1 MIASTY
7 MLTKAEVTS
16 WQQSGRQKLVMD
28 HLDTSQTESVCGDFC
43 NDRTMLSICV
53 ATYNRGHLLER
64 LLSSSRSRHG
74 VPQLNN
80 SIEWIIV
87 DDGSTDN
94 TKKVIDR
101 WRENTLIKYV
111 SQDNTGRAKALKR
124 AVLLASGRYT
134 VIMDSDDY
142 FSEDG
147 LAVILLQLN
156 RLKSGTEIS
165 NRPIVGAMFGTLI
178 VAKNTAASRQNLP
191 TCEVRTNFVAA
202 RADFGCSGDL
212 KEVVDTHTLQ
222 KVFNEV
228 DFDVRRIPTYLW
240 WAKVS
245 MQGDCLMI
253 RKVVAVKEYMPDGMT
268 ANIFRLKTASPVP
281 MTALYKLLSH
291 APLYESVRYR
301 MRSKLLWYRYALLS
315 GVTPELSLMERI
327 LYSPAWFIYSMDR
340 LRLAYMHRRIGQ

>member
-1 MIASTY
+1 VANPLS
-7 MLTKAEVTS
+7 LS
-16 WQQSGRQKLVMD
+16 R
-28 HLDTSQTESVCGDFC
+28 TESGYDELV
-43 NDRTMLSICV
+43 NDQPLLTICV
-53 ATYNRGHLLER
+53 ATYNREHLLER
-64 LLSSSRSRHG
+64 LLSSGRSGHD
-74 VPQLNN
+74 VPEWN
-80 SIEWIIV
+80 SSVEWIIV
-87 DDGSTDN
+87 DDGSIDN
-94 TKKVIDR
+94 TRAVIDR
-101 WRENTLIKYV
+101 WRDQILLKYV
-111 SQDNTGRAKALKR
+111 CQDNTGRAKALKK
-124 AVLLASGRYT
+124 AVLLASGHYT

-147 LAVILLQLN
+147 LAVILLELN

-165 NRPIVGAMFGTLI
+165 NRPLVGALFGTLI
-178 VAKNTAASRQNLP
+178 ISKHTAAGRHNLP

-212 KEVVDTHTLQ
+212 KEVVDTQTLQ

-245 MQGDCLMI
+245 MRGDCLMI

-268 ANIFRLKTASPVP
+268 ANIFRLKTASPAP

-315 GVTPELSLMERI
+315 GITPELSLMERI
-327 LYSPAWFIYSMDR
+327 LYSPAWLIYSMDR
-340 LRLAYMHRRIGQ
+340 LRLAYMHRRRGP